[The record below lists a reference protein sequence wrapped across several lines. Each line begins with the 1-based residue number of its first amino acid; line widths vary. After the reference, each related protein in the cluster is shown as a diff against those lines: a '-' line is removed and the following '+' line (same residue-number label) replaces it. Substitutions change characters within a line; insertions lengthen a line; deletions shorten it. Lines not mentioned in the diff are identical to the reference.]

1 MHCTRLDHFVRFN
14 PNGTVSRCGHMADA
28 PQFAN
33 LADMDGSAWL
43 QDIRQQFDR
52 DEWPA
57 ECVRCQDTEAIN
69 GTSIRLNSL
78 EDHEQRTRDD
88 YLQVAGVLDNICNSA
103 CQFCDETLSTKIGSL
118 KLPREYVIYDNSS
131 GFDSLPQ
138 ERITWLDISG
148 GEPSASKNYKR
159 LLDNLPPNLE
169 YLRVNT
175 NASLLLPQLERINQ
189 SGVRVTVTISFDGVG
204 RVHDYNRWPIAWEAF
219 LSNVEAY
226 ECYNL
231 YDLNFWTTVNAL
243 NIMDLDNILAFMAE
257 RDRHHSWSLL
267 DWPPALNIKYSNS
280 FTRAAR
286 DKYSTSTNPE
296 LRNLAEFTASGPDNQ
311 AQLDEYI
318 QQADLVRG
326 ICINDYL
333 AKDYLK

>member
-1 MHCTRLDHFVRFN
+1 MRCTRLDHFVRFN
-14 PNGTVSRCGHMADA
+14 PNGTVSRCGHMADP
-28 PQFAN
+28 PQFAT
-33 LADMDGSAWL
+33 LSDMDGSAWL
-43 QDIRQQFDR
+43 QDVKQKFDR

-57 ECVRCQDTEAIN
+57 ECVRCQDTESIS

-78 EDHEQRTRDD
+78 EDHERRSRDD

-118 KLPREYVIYDNSS
+118 KSPRGYVIYDNSS
-131 GFDSLPQ
+131 RFDSLPQ

-148 GEPSASKNYKR
+148 GEPSASKNYKQ

-189 SGVRVTVTISFDGVG
+189 SGVRVTVTISFDGIG
-204 RVHDYNRWPIAWEAF
+204 KVHDYNRWPIAWDTF
-219 LSNVEAY
+219 LANVRTY
-226 ECYNL
+226 ESYDL

-257 RDRHHSWSLL
+257 QDRHHSWSLL
-267 DWPPALNIKYSNS
+267 DWPPALNIKYSNT

-286 DKYSTSTNPE
+286 DKYAASTNPVLKE
-296 LRNLAEFTASGPDNQ
+296 LSTFAASGPDNQ
-311 AQLDEYI
+311 EQLEMYI
-318 QQADLVRG
+318 RQADEVRG
-326 ICINDYL
+326 IHIHDYL
-333 AKDYLK
+333 TKHYLK